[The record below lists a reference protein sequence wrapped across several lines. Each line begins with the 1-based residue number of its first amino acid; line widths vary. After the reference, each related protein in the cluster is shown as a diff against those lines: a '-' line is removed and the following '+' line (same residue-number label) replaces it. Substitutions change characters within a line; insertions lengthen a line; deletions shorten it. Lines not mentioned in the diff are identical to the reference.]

1 MNAIK
6 KKLPELNSDKEAEA
20 FLERD
25 LSDLDFLQFKPVRF
39 EFEFEKK
46 EPPAVKPEAL

>member
-6 KKLPELNSDKEAEA
+6 KKLPGLNSDKEAEA
-20 FLERD
+20 FLKRD

-39 EFEFEKK
+39 EFEKK